1 MRSRSAVSVLL
12 AAVAVGITT
21 VVLHVVDADTTVAAL
36 VYVVVVVL
44 TALGGY
50 WAGAVR
56 RARVWRTDLHV
67 DLGLT
72 TVSRADV
79 TIAEG
84 RLITKRE
91 AIERLPLVGVDP
103 ALADQVAR
111 RRAGE
116 RVVLSPRARRLRARR
131 VRSLVATAIGELLA
145 GP

>member
-1 MRSRSAVSVLL
+1 MPRLGASGRLLGVVRVGRSVEQLRRIRDL
-12 AAVAVGITT
+12 
-21 VVLHVVDADTTVAAL
+21 VDIPGWLFLCDP
-36 VYVVVVVL
+36 
-44 TALGGY
+44 
-50 WAGAVR
+50 
-56 RARVWRTDLHV
+56 
-67 DLGLT
+67 
-72 TVSRADV
+72 
-79 TIAEG
+79 EG

-116 RVVLSPRARRLRARR
+116 RVVLSPHVRRLRARR